1 MDIKDVLTFI
11 ESEINFIFDH
21 EESFAKDLVKIKYED
36 LIDVSFEYSCIHI
49 TYIVESGRHVSDF
62 VLMIDYLRWRDGI
75 KSNIK

>member
-1 MDIKDVLTFI
+1 MDIKDFLNFL

-21 EESFAKDLVKIKYED
+21 EESFSEDLVKIEYED
-36 LIDVSFEYSCIHI
+36 LINVSFDYACIYI